1 MQQKAVLGAY
11 GDKLMD
17 EAQVYEII
25 NKEMENGKKNGC
37 SNEYVV
43 HRILYKIQAYIK
55 EEKHYHKRVIAE
67 RVTLYRALAIA
78 TSFLVSFAFTG
89 SFFDGV
95 GITVT
100 SEGIGML
107 LHYILERVM
116 D

>member
-1 MQQKAVLGAY
+1 
-11 GDKLMD
+11 MD
-17 EAQVYEII
+17 EGEVYEII
-25 NKEMENGKKNGC
+25 DREMENGKKNGC

-43 HRILYKIQAYIK
+43 NRILRKIQAYIR
-55 EEKHYHKRVIAE
+55 EEKYYHKKVIAE
-67 RVTLYRALAIA
+67 RVILYRALAIA

-89 SFFDGV
+89 SYFDGI

>member
-1 MQQKAVLGAY
+1 MEVY
-11 GDKLMD
+11 GGNLMD

-67 RVTLYRALAIA
+67 RVTIYRILAIA
-78 TSFLVSFAFTG
+78 TSFLVSFTFTG

-95 GITVT
+95 GITAT

-107 LHYILERVM
+107 LHYILERKL